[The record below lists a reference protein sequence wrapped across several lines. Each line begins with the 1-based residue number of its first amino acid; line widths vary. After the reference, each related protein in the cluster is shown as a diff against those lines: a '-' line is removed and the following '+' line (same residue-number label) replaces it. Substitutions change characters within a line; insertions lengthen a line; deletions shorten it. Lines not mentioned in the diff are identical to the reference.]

1 MGSPFYARRR
11 LFCRRPARSPC
22 DVTAFWNDKIEPNT
36 EPAPMRTP
44 MLNEREIE
52 SCYLGQFIPVHY
64 HHNML
69 MDQNRMHG
77 FKSAIDYAV
86 KPGMKVL
93 ELGGGTGV
101 LSCFAAAKADKVWC
115 VEFNPDMV
123 KEARKMLALNANG
136 EKVEVV
142 HADAFE
148 YLPPEPVDVVICE
161 MIHVGM
167 LREKQVEVIE
177 SFKRRY
183 LARFGG
189 PLPLFVPEAV
199 IMAVQPMQQEYDFE
213 GFYAPIV
220 QFQETTAIHP
230 GVLELAPPAVYS
242 IIDFTQPT
250 DTLFGFDGK
259 FVVER
264 SGTLNALRFV
274 TKNILAVV
282 PERSTTIDWLN
293 HYMCL
298 PLPQAM
304 TVKAGDVLQV
314 SFQYRAGGSIPSL
327 EASMNVQVLYDV
339 NLQPAPQTVVYA

>member
-1 MGSPFYARRR
+1 
-11 LFCRRPARSPC
+11 
-22 DVTAFWNDKIEPNT
+22 
-36 EPAPMRTP
+36 

-77 FKSAIDYAV
+77 FKSAINYAV
-86 KPGMKVL
+86 KPGAKVL

-101 LSCFAAAKADKVWC
+101 LSWFAAARAAKVYC

-123 KEARKMLALNANG
+123 LTARKMLAMNPNG
-136 EKVEVV
+136 HKVEVV

-161 MIHVGM
+161 MIHVAM
-167 LREKQVEVIE
+167 LREKQVEVME

-189 PLPLFVPEAV
+189 PLPVFLPEAV
-199 IMAVQPMQQEYDFE
+199 IMAVQPLQQDYDFE

-220 QFQETTAIHP
+220 QFQETQTAKP
-230 GVLELAPPAVYS
+230 GTVELSTPAVYS
-242 IIDFTQPT
+242 ILDFSQPV
-250 DTLFGFDGK
+250 DTHIAWQGK
-259 FVVER
+259 FVVEKA
-264 SGTLNALRFV
+264 GVVNAMRFI
-274 TKNILAVV
+274 TKNVLAVV
-282 PERSTTIDWLN
+282 QEQNSTIDWLN
-293 HYMCL
+293 HYMSL
-298 PLPQAM
+298 PLAKPLQ
-304 TVKAGDVLQV
+304 VKEGDVLQV

-327 EASMNVQVLYDV
+327 EAAIQAQVV
-339 NLQPAPQTVVYA
+339 HAEAVASTPQIAVYA

>member
-1 MGSPFYARRR
+1 
-11 LFCRRPARSPC
+11 
-22 DVTAFWNDKIEPNT
+22 
-36 EPAPMRTP
+36 

-69 MDQNRMHG
+69 MDQNRMHS
-77 FKSAIDYAV
+77 FKSAINYAV
-86 KPGMKVL
+86 FPGAKVL

-101 LSCFAAAKADKVWC
+101 LSWFAAAKAEKVYC

-123 KEARKMLALNANG
+123 KEARKMLAMNPNG
-136 EKVEVV
+136 HKVEVV

-148 YLPPEPVDVVICE
+148 YLPPEPVDIVICE

-189 PLPLFVPEAV
+189 PLPVFMPEAV

-220 QFQETTAIHP
+220 QFSETTVIHP
-230 GVLELAPPAVYS
+230 GTVELAQPAVYS
-242 IIDFTQPT
+242 ILDFTQPT
-250 DTLFGFDGK
+250 DTQIAFQGAFQIEK
-259 FVVER
+259 A
-264 SGTLNALRFV
+264 GTVNSLRFV
-274 TKNILAVV
+274 TKNVLAVV
-282 PERSTTIDWLN
+282 PEQNSTIDWLN
-293 HYMCL
+293 HYMSL
-298 PLPQAM
+298 PVQKPVQ
-304 TVKAGDVLQV
+304 VRPGDVLQV
-314 SFQYRAGGSIPSL
+314 SFAYRAGGSIPSL
-327 EASMNVQVLYDV
+327 EASIRVDVMHETVQ
-339 NLQPAPQTVVYA
+339 QTDKRIAAYA

>member
-1 MGSPFYARRR
+1 
-11 LFCRRPARSPC
+11 
-22 DVTAFWNDKIEPNT
+22 
-36 EPAPMRTP
+36 

-86 KPGMKVL
+86 FPGATVL

-101 LSCFAAAKADKVWC
+101 LSWFAAAKADKVYC

-123 KEARKMLALNANG
+123 KEARKMLALNPNG
-136 EKVEVV
+136 HKVEVI

-177 SFKRRY
+177 SFKQRY

-189 PLPLFVPEAV
+189 PLPVFLPEAV
-199 IMAVQPMQQEYDFE
+199 IMAVQPLQQEYDFE
-213 GFYAPIV
+213 GFHAPIV
-220 QFQETTAIHP
+220 QFQETTVVYP
-230 GVLELAPPAVYS
+230 GTVELAPPSVYS
-242 IIDFTQPT
+242 IIDFSQPT
-250 DTLFGFDGK
+250 GLTIAWEGR
-259 FVVER
+259 FVVDKTG
-264 SGTLNALRFV
+264 SLNAMRFV

-282 PERSTTIDWLN
+282 QERSSTIDWLN
-293 HYMCL
+293 HYMTL
-298 PLPQAM
+298 PLAHP
-304 TVKAGDVLQV
+304 VLVNAGDVLQV
-314 SFQYRAGGSIPSL
+314 SFQYRVGGSIQSL
-327 EASMNVQVLYDV
+327 QAAIRTEVVYDSV
-339 NLQPAPQTVVYA
+339 AQPAYA

>member
-1 MGSPFYARRR
+1 
-11 LFCRRPARSPC
+11 
-22 DVTAFWNDKIEPNT
+22 
-36 EPAPMRTP
+36 

-69 MDQNRMHG
+69 MDQHRMHG

-86 KPGMKVL
+86 KPGAKVL
-93 ELGGGTGV
+93 EFGGGTGV
-101 LSCFAAAKADKVWC
+101 LSWFAAAKAEKVYC

-123 KEARKMLALNANG
+123 KEARKMLALKPNG

-161 MIHVGM
+161 MIHVAM

-183 LARFGG
+183 LERFGG
-189 PLPLFVPEAV
+189 PLPVFLPEAV

-220 QFQETTAIHP
+220 QFQETNVIHP
-230 GVLELAPPAVYS
+230 GTVEAAQPAVYS
-242 IIDFTQPT
+242 IIDFSQPNE
-250 DTLFGFDGK
+250 LAYAWQGK
-259 FVVER
+259 FVIER
-264 SGTLNALRFV
+264 GGEINAMRFV

-282 PERSTTIDWLN
+282 AERATTIDWLN
-293 HYMCL
+293 HYMTL
-298 PLPQAM
+298 PLATPIMAKQ
-304 TVKAGDVLQV
+304 GDVLQV

-327 EASMNVQVLYDV
+327 QAALRADILYEAA
-339 NLQPAPQTVVYA
+339 LQPAPGVLVYA